1 MGNSDPFGT
10 WAEEY
15 SKFKITENGFNVDE
29 NIKFLSRSFCLL
41 YASDVVRKYGEWT
54 WLGKKYKSMSPLRI
68 AQEIWCHAL
77 VFYIGSPLKGV
88 LLKIGISWSAL
99 NDIVKSG
106 EYIEVNNDDNRVWIY
121 NTLWY
126 SIY

>member
-1 MGNSDPFGT
+1 
-10 WAEEY
+10 
-15 SKFKITENGFNVDE
+15 
-29 NIKFLSRSFCLL
+29 
-41 YASDVVRKYGEWT
+41 
-54 WLGKKYKSMSPLRI
+54 MSPLRI

-121 NTLWY
+121 KTLWY
-126 SIY
+126 SGAYIMAKLIIYSGISQYAAAIIL